1 MIWLIAFVPWIALVV
16 YVLIKVRL
24 PRPLPGASTL
34 MGATDRSA
42 PLVSVII
49 PARNEERSIR
59 LCVESISASDYPDFE
74 VIVVDD
80 RSDDATLELAR
91 AIPPNHARRV
101 VVVEGDPLPE
111 GWMGKPWACAQG
123 AKVAQGD
130 LLLFTDAD
138 TIHAPELLG
147 RAVAGMMEDE
157 GDALT
162 LLGRQL
168 METFWERL
176 VQTHMMAAMVFR
188 FPNPGKPLPPERWR
202 DAIANGQFMLFDRD
216 AYEEI
221 GGHEAVKGEI
231 VEDQRLAQILC
242 RSGKRL
248 TVRAAETAFATRM
261 YRSLEELIEGWSKNL
276 SLAARQSVPR
286 WAVPIVMPAGIVVGV
301 LIWIVPPMVLLMSLA
316 GFGPG
321 GSLGVGPNGWV
332 TWSAWITGL
341 SVIAWSLVSWRLKAP
356 FWVGAFYPLASGVV
370 NYIFLRS
377 WIRGG
382 RVEWKG
388 REYRV

>member
-1 MIWLIAFVPWIALVV
+1 MPPPVAFAPWIALVA
-16 YVLIKVRL
+16 YILIKVRL
-24 PRPLPGASTL
+24 PRPLPVVD
-34 MGATDRSA
+34 ATDRAA
-42 PLVSVII
+42 PLASVIV

-59 LCVESISASDYPDFE
+59 SCVESICASDYPDFE

-80 RSDDATLELAR
+80 GSDDATLELAR

-101 VVVEGDPLPE
+101 VVVEGHPLPK

-123 AKVAQGD
+123 ARVAEGD

-138 TIHAPELLG
+138 TVHAPELLG
-147 RAVAGMMEDE
+147 RAVAGMVEDE

-162 LLGRQL
+162 LLGRQI

-176 VQTHMMAAMVFR
+176 LQTHMMAAIIFR
-188 FPNPGKPLPPERWR
+188 FPNPSKPRPPERWR
-202 DAIANGQFMLFDRD
+202 GAIANGQFMLFDRGVYD
-216 AYEEI
+216 EI

-248 TVRAAETAFATRM
+248 TVRAAETVFATRM
-261 YRSLEELIEGWSKNL
+261 YRSLDESIKGWSKNL
-276 SLAARQSVPR
+276 SLAARQAVPP
-286 WAVPIVMPAGIVVGV
+286 WAVPIVMPAGIVVSI
-301 LIWIVPPMVLLMSLA
+301 LIWIAPPVVLLLSLS
-316 GFGPG
+316 GVGPG
-321 GSLGVGPNGWV
+321 GWGI
-332 TWSAWITGL
+332 WSGSITGL
-341 SVIAWSLVSWRLKAP
+341 SVTTWILVSWRLGAP
-356 FWVGAFYPLASGVV
+356 FWTGAFYPLAAGVV

-382 RVEWKG
+382 HVEWKG